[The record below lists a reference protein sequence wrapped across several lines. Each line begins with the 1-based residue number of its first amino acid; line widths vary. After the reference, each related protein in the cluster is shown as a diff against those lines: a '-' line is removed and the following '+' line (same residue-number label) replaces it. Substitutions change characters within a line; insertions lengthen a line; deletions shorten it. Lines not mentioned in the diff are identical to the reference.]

1 MWFVKAPCNLRH
13 NNNNNI
19 QEERALIDSGRYS
32 NSGIRSKLKNVALA
46 WVFITATFL

>member
-1 MWFVKAPCNLRH
+1 MWFVKASCNLRH

-19 QEERALIDSGRYS
+19 QEKRALIDSGRYS
-32 NSGIRSKLKNVALA
+32 NSGVRPKLKKVDLA